1 MMVLKIPMSE
11 AVGIIRQ
18 KTGMPIAMKVISG
31 DTVNVGCEV
40 TVKIPI
46 VGKVTK
52 TIGVDIIIDMVKDY
66 DVFFHYSSGLPG
78 ADKIIDKLMDYI
90 PHLKDN
96 SVVEK
101 LGNGNMTAHLK
112 EIPQMKEA
120 LEKIEIASVAFGDD
134 AIIVGFKL
142 LVENL

>member
-1 MMVLKIPMSE
+1 MMILKIPMTE

-18 KTGMPIAMKVISG
+18 KTGMPIAMKIVND
-31 DTVNVGCEV
+31 DTVNVGYEV

-52 TIGVDIIIDMVKDY
+52 TIGVDIIVDMVKDH

-96 SVVEK
+96 NAVEK
-101 LGNGNMTAHLK
+101 LRNGNMTAHLK

-134 AIIVGFKL
+134 EITVGFKL